1 MEVKNF
7 DDLVKWSKM
16 RGAKVCT
23 DDDMDKSVKW
33 AQQKLRREPIPFDYF
48 YYGII
53 IFIIVMVIILIL
65 VFYYNMKPNTKDI
78 DAMNSDKNKMSS
90 VDIVESD
97 VEYDEDGNEIQYGD
111 D

>member
-1 MEVKNF
+1 MDMKNF

-23 DDDMDKSVKW
+23 DEDMDKSVKW
-33 AQQKLRREPIPFDYF
+33 AQQKLRKDPIPFDYF

-53 IFIIVMVIILIL
+53 IFIIVMLIILIL

-78 DAMNSDKNKMSS
+78 DEMNSEKNKMDTF
-90 VDIVESD
+90 DIINSD
-97 VEYDEDGNEIQYGD
+97 TEYDEDGNEIQYVD
-111 D
+111 E